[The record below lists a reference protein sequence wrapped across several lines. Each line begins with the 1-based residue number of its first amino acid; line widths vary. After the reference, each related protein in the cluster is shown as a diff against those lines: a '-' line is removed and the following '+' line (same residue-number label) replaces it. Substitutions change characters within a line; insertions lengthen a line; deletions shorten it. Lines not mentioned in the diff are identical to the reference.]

1 MGVCYK
7 LILEDEFD
15 WGYSETSR
23 EERLKE
29 FETKYDG
36 YIERI
41 ADWYG
46 FVVYDVEKSVP
57 YTKERTNLISEY
69 SDRAYYIDDLGSGI
83 QELYFLNQKPSDKSY
98 MDDITSRR
106 TEEEK
111 RASEAMIRE
120 KLKNMGDLK

>member
-7 LILEDEFD
+7 LILTDEFD
-15 WGYSETSR
+15 WAYLNTSR

-29 FETKYDG
+29 FETKYAG

-46 FVVYDVEKSVP
+46 FVVYNVEKSVP
-57 YTKERTNLISEY
+57 YTPERTSLISEY
-69 SDRAYYIDDLGSGI
+69 ADRAYYIDDLGSGV
-83 QELYFLNQKPSDKSY
+83 QQLSLLSKKSSNESY
-98 MDDITSRR
+98 MDDINSRR

-111 RASEAMIRE
+111 RASEVMIRE
-120 KLKNMGDLK
+120 KLKNMEI